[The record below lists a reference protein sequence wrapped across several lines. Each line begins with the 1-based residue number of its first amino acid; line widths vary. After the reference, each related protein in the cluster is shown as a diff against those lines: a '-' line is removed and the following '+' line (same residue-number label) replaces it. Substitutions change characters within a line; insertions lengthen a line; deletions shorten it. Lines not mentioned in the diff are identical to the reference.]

1 MIGFPIFAR
10 AKLSSVPG
18 CWSSSSIAHAQ
29 HRWRQAVDIVY
40 VLIIVGFL
48 LCTLA
53 LVAGCAALE
62 RKK

>member
-29 HRWRQAVDIVY
+29 HRRQAVDIVY

-48 LCTLA
+48 LCMLA